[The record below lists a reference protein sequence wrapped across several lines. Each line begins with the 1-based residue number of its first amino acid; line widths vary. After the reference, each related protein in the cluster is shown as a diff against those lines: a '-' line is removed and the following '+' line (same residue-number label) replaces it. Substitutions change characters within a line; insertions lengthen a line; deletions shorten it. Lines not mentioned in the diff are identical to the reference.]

1 MNRRISL
8 VAAFVALAATA
19 ADSQQPPPPQTPTF
33 KAQVEYVEV
42 DALVT
47 DAQGRFVRD
56 LTKDDFQ
63 VFEDGRLQTISTFSL
78 VDLPIERGERPLF
91 AEAPIEP
98 DVRSNERPFDGRVY
112 VVILDDLHTDVL
124 RSQQVKMAMRQFIER
139 NLGENDL
146 MAVVHTGGRSDAAQ
160 EFTNNRRLLI
170 AAVDKFMG
178 RKLQSATVAR
188 NDQYFRQLGAGVGG
202 RVSDPYEQE
211 RAYNAQGTMRSLKE
225 IAEWLSGL
233 RGRRKTIIYVS
244 EGIDYDVTDVIRSYD
259 SPASSASALLQ
270 DIRETINA
278 AARSNVAIY
287 AIDPRGLTQLGDI
300 SIGVGSWADAQGTS
314 GANPDQPA
322 PDASGIGAGGLRN
335 ELMMSQM
342 NLRALA
348 EETNGYA
355 AVNSNDF
362 AGAFDRIVRDN
373 SSYYVLAYYPPT
385 NRRDGRFHRIQVRVS
400 RPGVTVR
407 ARRGYIAQRGNSA
420 PPRATPG
427 AGSSIAVVEALN
439 SPIAVSGLDLRVFA
453 APFKGTAPNASVV
466 LGAELNGRELS
477 PDSGA
482 KVEFSF
488 FAVDASGKT
497 RGGRTEIVTLNLRP
511 ETRARMEE
519 TGLRLLSRVDLPPGR
534 YTLRVATRDVTS
546 GSIGSVSYDLEVPDF
561 AKSPFSISGL
571 ALTSMSGSAL
581 VTVRP
586 DEGLRAVLPA
596 PPIALRTFPQNDE
609 IALFAEVYERA
620 GAPPHS
626 IDIAAI
632 VRSDEGTVV
641 FKHEEER
648 RSAELQGASGG
659 YGYQAR
665 LPLSDLKPGLY
676 VLTVEARS
684 RLGEH
689 PAAVRQVPFRVV
701 ESGRGGWDS
710 PAAPR
715 AQGASGPSAASGAQG
730 GNMRV
735 IDRGA
740 QSRIDDA
747 RQVVARTAAEWS
759 ALWRQ
764 HAPDRP
770 APPVDFAS
778 EMVAGVF
785 FGSQNSGGYAIE
797 ILGAAAKGGSLVVQ
811 YREIRP
817 GPDAIAAQVITSPFH
832 LAALPR
838 ADGDV
843 KFERVP

>member
-1 MNRRISL
+1 MHQRIAL
-8 VAAFVALAATA
+8 VVAFVALAATA
-19 ADSQQPPPPQTPTF
+19 ADSQQAPPPQTPTF

-63 VFEDGRLQTISTFSL
+63 VYEDGRLQTISTFSL

-91 AEAPIEP
+91 ADAPIEP

-124 RSQQVKMAMRQFIER
+124 RTQQVKTAMRQFIER

-146 MAVVHTGGRSDAAQ
+146 MAVVHTGGRTDAAQ

-259 SPASSASALLQ
+259 APGSSASALLQ

-314 GANPDQPA
+314 ANPDQQV
-322 PDASGIGAGGLRN
+322 PDATGIGASGLRN
-335 ELMMSQM
+335 ELMISQM

-355 AVNSNDF
+355 AVNSNDLK
-362 AGAFDRIVRDN
+362 GAFDRIVRDN
-373 SSYYVLAYYPPT
+373 SSYYLLAYYPPS

-400 RPGVTVR
+400 RPGLTVR
-407 ARRGYIAQRGNSA
+407 ARRGYVAQRGNSA

-427 AGSSIAVVEALN
+427 AGSSVAVVEALN
-439 SPIAVSGLDLRVFA
+439 SPIAVSGLDMRVFA

-466 LGAELNGRELS
+466 LGVELNGRELS

-482 KVEFSF
+482 KVEFAY

-497 RGGRTEIVTLNLRP
+497 RGGRNETVTLNLRP
-511 ETRARMEE
+511 ETRTRMEE
-519 TGLRLLSRVDLPPGR
+519 SGLRMLSRVDLPPGR
-534 YTLRVATRDVTS
+534 YTLRVAARDVV
-546 GSIGSVSYDLEVPDF
+546 GGAIGSLSYDLEVPDF
-561 AKSPFSISGL
+561 VKNPLTISGV
-571 ALTSMSGSAL
+571 ALTSMAGSHL

-586 DEGLRAVLPA
+586 DEPLRAVLPA
-596 PPIALRTFPQNDE
+596 PPIAMRTFPQNDE
-609 IALFAEVYERA
+609 LALFAEVYERA

-641 FKHEEER
+641 FKQEEER

-665 LPLSDLKPGLY
+665 VPLSDLEPGLY
-676 VLTVEARS
+676 VLTLEARS
-684 RLGEH
+684 RLGDH

-701 ESGRGGWDS
+701 ESGRGPWD
-710 PAAPR
+710 AQDAPR
-715 AQGASGPSAASGAQG
+715 AQGASSGAQG
-730 GNMRV
+730 GSMRV

-740 QSRIDDA
+740 QSGIDDA
-747 RQVVARTAAEWS
+747 RQVVARTAAEWTS
-759 ALWRQ
+759 LWRQ

-770 APPVDFAS
+770 APAVDFAR

-785 FGSQNSGGYAIE
+785 FGSQNTGGYAIE
-797 ILGAAAKGGSLVVQ
+797 IVGAAPKGGNLVVQ
-811 YREIRP
+811 YRETRP

>member
-1 MNRRISL
+1 MNLRISL

-19 ADSQQPPPPQTPTF
+19 ADSQQAPPPQTPTF

-63 VFEDGRLQTISTFSL
+63 VYEDGRLQTISTFAL

-112 VVILDDLHTDVL
+112 VVILDDLHTEAL
-124 RSQQVKMAMRQFIER
+124 RTQQVKMAMRQFIER

-160 EFTNNRRLLI
+160 EFTNNRRLLV
-170 AAVDKFMG
+170 AAVDQFMG
-178 RKLQSATVAR
+178 RKLQSPTVAR

-202 RVSDPYEQE
+202 RVTDPYEQE

-259 SPASSASALLQ
+259 APGSSASALLQ
-270 DIRETINA
+270 DIRDTINA

-300 SIGVGSWADAQGTS
+300 SIGVGSWADAQGAS
-314 GANPDQPA
+314 SANPDQPA

-362 AGAFDRIVRDN
+362 TGAFDRIVRDN

-400 RPGVTVR
+400 RPGLTVR
-407 ARRGYIAQRGNSA
+407 ARRGYVAQRGNSA

-439 SPIAVSGLDLRVFA
+439 SPIAVSGLDMRVFA

-466 LGAELNGRELS
+466 LGVELNGRELS
-477 PDSGA
+477 LASGA
-482 KVEFSF
+482 KVEFAF

-497 RGGRTEIVTLNLRP
+497 RGSRNETVTLNLRP
-511 ETRARMEE
+511 ETRSRMEE
-519 TGLRLLSRVDLPPGR
+519 TGLRMLSRVDLPPGR
-534 YTLRVATRDVTS
+534 YTLRVAARDVT
-546 GSIGSVSYDLEVPDF
+546 GGAIGSLSYDLEVPDF
-561 AKSPFSISGL
+561 IKNPITISGV
-571 ALTSMSGSAL
+571 ALTSMAGSAL

-609 IALFAEVYERA
+609 LALFAEVYERA
-620 GAPPHS
+620 GSPPHS

-641 FKHEEER
+641 FKQEEER

-701 ESGRGGWDS
+701 ESGQGIWDS
-710 PAAPR
+710 PGAPR
-715 AQGASGPSAASGAQG
+715 APGASGPSAASGAQG
-730 GNMRV
+730 GTMRV

-740 QSRIDDA
+740 QSRIDET
-747 RQVVARTAAEWS
+747 RQVVARTAEEWNS
-759 ALWRQ
+759 LWRQ
-764 HAPDRP
+764 HAPERP
-770 APPVDFAS
+770 APSVDFAR

-797 ILGAAAKGGSLVVQ
+797 IVGASAKGGSLVVQ
-811 YREIRP
+811 YRETRP
-817 GPDAIAAQVITSPFH
+817 GPDALAAQVITSPFH

>member
-1 MNRRISL
+1 VPLNRRTSL
-8 VAAFVALAATA
+8 AAAFVALAATA
-19 ADSQQPPPPQTPTF
+19 ADSQQAPPPQTPTF

-63 VFEDGRLQTISTFSL
+63 VYEDGRLQTISTFSL

-124 RSQQVKMAMRQFIER
+124 RTQQVKMAMRQFIER
-139 NLGENDL
+139 SLGENDL
-146 MAVVHTGGRSDAAQ
+146 MAVVHTGGRTDAAQ
-160 EFTNNRRLLI
+160 EFTNNRRLLL

-259 SPASSASALLQ
+259 APGSSASGLLQ
-270 DIRETINA
+270 DIRDTINA

-314 GANPDQPA
+314 ANPDQQA
-322 PDASGIGAGGLRN
+322 PDATGIGAGGLRN
-335 ELMMSQM
+335 ELMLSQM

-355 AVNSNDF
+355 AVNSNDLR
-362 AGAFDRIVRDN
+362 GAFDRIVRDN

-400 RPGVTVR
+400 RPGLTVR
-407 ARRGYIAQRGNSA
+407 ARRGYVAQRGNSA

-439 SPIAVSGLDLRVFA
+439 SPIAVSGLDMRVFA

-466 LGAELNGRELS
+466 LGVELNARELS
-477 PDSGA
+477 LDSGA
-482 KVEFSF
+482 KVEFAF

-497 RGGRTEIVTLNLRP
+497 RGGRTEVVTLNLRP
-511 ETRARMEE
+511 ETRTRLEE
-519 TGLRLLSRVDLPPGR
+519 TGLRMLSRVDLPPGR
-534 YTLRVATRDVTS
+534 YTLRVAARDVT
-546 GSIGSVSYDLEVPDF
+546 GGAIGSLSYDLEVPDF
-561 AKSPFSISGL
+561 IKTPLTISGV

-609 IALFAEVYERA
+609 LALFAEVYERA
-620 GAPPHS
+620 GSPPHS
-626 IDIAAI
+626 IDITAI

-641 FKHEEER
+641 FKQEEER

-676 VLTVEARS
+676 ILTVEARS
-684 RLGEH
+684 RLGDH

-701 ESGRGGWDS
+701 EAGRGVWDS
-710 PAAPR
+710 QGVPR
-715 AQGASGPSAASGAQG
+715 AQGASTGAQG
-730 GNMRV
+730 GSMRV

-747 RQVVARTAAEWS
+747 RQVVARTAEEWS

-764 HAPDRP
+764 HAPERP
-770 APPVDFAS
+770 APAVDFAR

-797 ILGAAAKGGSLVVQ
+797 IVGAEAKGGSLVVQ
-811 YREIRP
+811 YRETRP
-817 GPDAIAAQVITSPFH
+817 PPDALAAQVITSPFH
-832 LAALPR
+832 LAALPK